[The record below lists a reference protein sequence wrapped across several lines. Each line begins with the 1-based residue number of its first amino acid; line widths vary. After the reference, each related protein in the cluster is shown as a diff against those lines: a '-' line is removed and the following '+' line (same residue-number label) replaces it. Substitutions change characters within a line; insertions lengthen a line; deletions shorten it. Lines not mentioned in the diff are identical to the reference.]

1 VRVLSLPGL
10 PLIEPGV
17 SWMVAAA
24 VGAVVLGAG
33 AGVGLW
39 VRRRLVLVTVMGSS
53 MEPILFSGDRVL
65 VHRRGLARVRRGQIV
80 VLEPPLPDGARHAGT
95 GPALL
100 ADRLWNIKRVV
111 ALPGDPV
118 PPGVPAVGVPRACR
132 GSAGRPGRQPGQ
144 CGLAPARVLP
154 RRRPARRHSSARLR
168 SGRAQR
174 SCPSGD
180 GAKRKSLHERCNDR
194 AGRSPVGSA
203 RAEGDRHGGH
213 AGGRVRDLLLR

>member
-1 VRVLSLPGL
+1 
-10 PLIEPGV
+10 
-17 SWMVAAA
+17 MVAAA

-39 VRRRLVLVTVMGSS
+39 VRHRLVLVTVVGSS
-53 MEPILFSGDRVL
+53 MEPTLFSGDRVL

-118 PPGVPAVGVPRACR
+118 PPGVPAVGAAPRVPRAALVVLGDNPASMDSRQR
-132 GSAGRPGRQPGQ
+132 GFYPAADLLGVMVRRVSAAAGRRKA
-144 CGLAPARVLP
+144 AP
-154 RRRPARRHSSARLR
+154 SA
-168 SGRAQR
+168 
-174 SCPSGD
+174 D
-180 GAKRKSLHERCNDR
+180 GAKRKEPS
-194 AGRSPVGSA
+194 
-203 RAEGDRHGGH
+203 
-213 AGGRVRDLLLR
+213 